1 MTTFISISLFISFH
15 FFFHFIFSSIPNYSR
30 QLLFCAVF
38 PAVCVGCVSM
48 SFLRALCCLCH
59 IAQIQFAGVI
69 ISIQLKGRV
78 RAGLG
83 HSLLHTHTHTNPPHP
98 SILHRRD
105 THIASSLKT
114 RDRIV
119 EPHNI
124 SSIFDQN
131 LGWRMHSTKR
141 EREKEKEE
149 KKGTLMTRPYP
160 HEMSSRH
167 RSTFLSP
174 FRQFILSFLFYWI
187 TELRRFSRTITC
199 TLGIYNTPTYMHT
212 Q

>member
-15 FFFHFIFSSIPNYSR
+15 FFFHLIFSSIPNYSR

-38 PAVCVGCVSM
+38 PVCVGCVSM

-124 SSIFDQN
+124 SNIFDHN

-141 EREKEKEE
+141 ERERERR
-149 KKGTLMTRPYP
+149 KKRYTDDAPIPTR
-160 HEMSSRH
+160 
-167 RSTFLSP
+167 
-174 FRQFILSFLFYWI
+174 
-187 TELRRFSRTITC
+187 
-199 TLGIYNTPTYMHT
+199 NVV
-212 Q
+212 